1 MSQEVAELNI
11 DDFRSIFIQTDLG
24 EIGITETKEGVRFS
38 LDGSTIVIKFS
49 GNNSF
54 TMKKDK

>member
-11 DDFRSIFIQTDLG
+11 DDFRSIFIQTEIG
-24 EIGITETKEGVRFS
+24 EIGITETEEGVRFS
-38 LDGSTIVIKFS
+38 LDGETTVIKFA